1 MSIKNARGGIGGDE
15 QHKAT
20 LSAAFL
26 AFAEMGEA
34 GSQPLGGHCKGPSP
48 MVMVYDLVLP
58 IALAIMMFSLG
69 LALRLDDFVRI
80 VRHPKAL
87 LLALPCLLV
96 IVPAIGV
103 GVAHVSGAA
112 PVLAVGIYLI
122 ATCPGGT
129 LSNLLT
135 FWGRGDLALSI
146 SMTAAGSVAYG
157 VLAPLWLALGY
168 AIFMGGAERVSISPL
183 EAIVSVA
190 RISLLPVALGMLV
203 RAHLPRVRDAIEA
216 PLRHVAAVVIIAIF
230 LLLMWQQRETFV
242 EAVARVWP
250 AVLALNLIMVATG
263 FLFARL
269 FSVARTERTAIVC
282 EHAIRQEGLA
292 IFIVTSLLAQP
303 AMALPLILNSATGFA
318 VGMVYIGIERFLADR
333 AARQPQADLS
343 SFKGPN

>member
-1 MSIKNARGGIGGDE
+1 MAEAAGGYRD
-15 QHKAT
+15 
-20 LSAAFL
+20 
-26 AFAEMGEA
+26 
-34 GSQPLGGHCKGPSP
+34 GPAP

-58 IALAIMMFSLG
+58 IALAVMMFSLG
-69 LALRLDDFVRI
+69 LALRLDDFARI

-87 LLALPCLLV
+87 LVALPCLLV

-103 GVAHVSGAA
+103 GVAHLSGVA
-112 PVLAVGIYLI
+112 PALAVGIYLV

-146 SMTAAGSVAYG
+146 SMTAAGSVAYS
-157 VLAPLWLALGY
+157 VLAPLWLTIGY
-168 AIFMGGAERVSISPL
+168 AIFMGGIERVSISPL
-183 EAIVSVA
+183 EAIIPVA
-190 RISLLPVALGMLV
+190 RISLLPVVLGMLV
-203 RAHLPRVRDAIEA
+203 RAYLPRVRDAIEA

-250 AVLALNLIMVATG
+250 AVLALNLLMVGTG

-269 FSVARTERTAIVC
+269 FSVARAERTAIVC

-318 VGMVYIGIERFLADR
+318 VGMAYIGVERFLAGR
-333 AARQPQADLS
+333 AVRGPRAQLS